1 MSWDRWLEFL
11 QMDGVALYV
20 WGAYLAAPA
29 LMLTELV
36 LLALRR
42 REILAHLGWRADELR
57 RS

>member
-1 MSWDRWLEFL
+1 
-11 QMDGVALYV
+11 MDGVALYV